1 MVVPGVVDKGHGG
14 AAFLNPVKLFCHRT
28 GLGRVQVTVTG
39 NSLVRSNRP
48 LAGRHVLVV
57 EDEYFLADEI
67 REGLVALGAEV
78 VGPFPDFKAAAAA
91 ILRNGPPI
99 DVALLD
105 VNVRSEMVFPLARA
119 LRLRDV
125 PVVFTT
131 GYDKDVLGAEF
142 QDAVLWQKPV
152 NLAIALPSLVNLV
165 R

>member
-1 MVVPGVVDKGHGG
+1 MVVPGVLDKGQRG
-14 AAFLNPVKLFCHRT
+14 AAFLNSVKLLVHRA

-78 VGPFPDFKAAAAA
+78 VGPFPDFKAAAA

-142 QDAVLWQKPV
+142 QDVVLWQKPL
-152 NLAIALPSLVNLV
+152 NLATALPSLVDLV

>member
-1 MVVPGVVDKGHGG
+1 
-14 AAFLNPVKLFCHRT
+14 
-28 GLGRVQVTVTG
+28 
-39 NSLVRSNRP
+39 
-48 LAGRHVLVV
+48 VLVV

>member
-1 MVVPGVVDKGHGG
+1 M
-14 AAFLNPVKLFCHRT
+14 
-28 GLGRVQVTVTG
+28 TVTG

-57 EDEYFLADEI
+57 EDEYFIADEI

-78 VGPFPDFKAAAAA
+78 VGPFPDCRAAAA

-131 GYDKDVLGAEF
+131 GYDKDVLGTEF
-142 QDAVLWQKPV
+142 QDVVLWQKPL

>member
-1 MVVPGVVDKGHGG
+1 M
-14 AAFLNPVKLFCHRT
+14 
-28 GLGRVQVTVTG
+28 TVTDK
-39 NSLVRSNRP
+39 SLVGSHRP

-57 EDEYFLADEI
+57 EDEYFIADEI

-78 VGPFPDFKAAAAA
+78 LGPFPDFDAAAA
-91 ILRNGPPI
+91 ILRNGPRI

-119 LRLRDV
+119 LRSRDV

-131 GYDKDVLGAEF
+131 GYDKDVLGPEF
-142 QDAVLWQKPV
+142 QDVMLWQKPL
-152 NLAIALPSLVNLV
+152 NLATALPKLVNLV